1 MKKGNKTKANLLMVV
16 AIVALVIGALLLQP
30 KGEFEGSDGA
40 AEAMITEIKPDYEP
54 WFEPLI
60 EPKSGE
66 IESLLFTL
74 QGSIGAAI
82 IAYVIGYNKG
92 KNKHAID

>member
-1 MKKGNKTKANLLMVV
+1 MKSNNKTKANLLMLL

-40 AEAMITEIKPDYEP
+40 AEEMITSIKPDYEP
-54 WFEPLI
+54 WFEPLL

-82 IAYVIGYNKG
+82 IAYIIGVNRG
-92 KNKHAID
+92 KNKRVID

>member
-1 MKKGNKTKANLLMVV
+1 MKKNSKTKANIIMLL
-16 AIVALVIGALLLQP
+16 AIVVLVIGALLLQP

-40 AEAMITEIKPDYEP
+40 AEEMIIEIQPDYEP

-82 IAYVIGYNKG
+82 IAYVIGFNKG
-92 KNKHAID
+92 KNKNVID